1 MTTPVELYNKREA
14 AAAIIGVVKDEIEL
28 DVSVKEYVKGLSEG
42 ELDQVIESAAKA
54 LNNNMP
60 ELSYRKGY
68 DGYDVYNADLDMRR
82 IGVIVRSEDGGGAI
96 IQISKDYTKK
106 GTWPASF
113 DQVFPFDSHTEHE
126 KILERTNA
134 FWSSFSK
141 YEAMGYEGTLQER
154 ALKPKATLSKTG
166 AQVHTLIDTRFN
178 AYIADNRLTAGVLES
193 WFTALDMSSNEV
205 NDLYRVALLEKLG
218 SIDKEPELVDLPE
231 SEPEPERY
239 ETWGSW

>member
-1 MTTPVELYNKREA
+1 MTTPVELYNKRET
-14 AAAIIGVVKDEIEL
+14 AAAIISVVKDEIEL
-28 DVSVKEYVKGLSEG
+28 GVSVKEYVKGLSES
-42 ELDQVIESAAKA
+42 ELNQIIESAAKV

-82 IGVIVRSEDGGGAI
+82 IGVIVRSENGGGAI

-106 GTWPASF
+106 GTCVASF
-113 DQVFPFDSHTEHE
+113 DRVLPFGSDAQPE
-126 KILERTNA
+126 KVLEWTNS

-141 YEAMGYEGTLQER
+141 YEALGYKGTLQEQ
-154 ALKPKATLSKTG
+154 ALRPKTTLSKTG

-178 AYIADNRLTAGVLES
+178 AYVADNRLTAGVLES
-193 WFTALDMSSNEV
+193 WFTALDMGGNKV
-205 NDLYRVALLEKLG
+205 NDLYRAALLEKLG
-218 SIDKEPELVDLPE
+218 GIDKELEPVDL
-231 SEPEPERY
+231 PEPERY